1 MAMTREGD
9 HVDIVL
15 FSVVPKTTHTGTSL
29 RRTKGVTKELD
40 RRGAREL
47 NQLQNRS
54 LKYLE
59 KSPRSSTSR
68 RTTQAATVLLRSRSY
83 SPRTAVTQDKVNEIG
98 AEGAVVL
105 GSKQWWEDEV
115 KDEISRVIV
124 I

>member
-15 FSVVPKTTHTGTSL
+15 FSVVPKTTPTGTSL
-29 RRTKGVTKELD
+29 RTKGVTKELD